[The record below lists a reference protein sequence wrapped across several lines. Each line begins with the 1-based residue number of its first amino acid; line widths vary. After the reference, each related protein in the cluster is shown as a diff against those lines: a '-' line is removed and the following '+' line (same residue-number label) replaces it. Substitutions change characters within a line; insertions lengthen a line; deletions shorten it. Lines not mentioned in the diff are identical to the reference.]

1 MDQPVTGSTGE
12 RGPLGPLD
20 ESKVWAMRFIQGI
33 VTLNTM
39 NEMSERIK
47 MIEAMLDLPIIQS
60 GSTMQAAQKKVE
72 YTRELREIE
81 EAIKLL
87 CALTEV
93 PEA

>member
-1 MDQPVTGSTGE
+1 MDQPVTGSVGKN
-12 RGPLGPLD
+12 RVNGPLE
-20 ESKVWAMRFIQGI
+20 ESKLWAMHFIQGM

-39 NEMSERIK
+39 NEMADRIK
-47 MIEAMLDLPIIQS
+47 MIEMMLDLPLIQS
-60 GSTMQAAQKKVE
+60 GSTASALRKRIE
-72 YTRELREIE
+72 YTRELEEIE